1 MADGSSDGSA
11 EKTQASLRR
20 ALRCNARCLLL
31 CGSFATLLAAYAC
44 LEPVTLLF
52 VPELGWFLLIPSL
65 LLLLLGLVSLGL
77 LSMGNPSKLFQSQL
91 AIFTFLMALLL
102 ASAGVFVFHYV
113 AAASHW
119 VFDGCVKYRTE
130 GIWSHNRMRPK
141 LQAAHEEYE
150 QLLCGFKRCRLLNPL
165 TLDLAECG
173 PRARCKGAGSGD
185 RVDSLRFYNWMQHVQ
200 VRALSLVT
208 VGCIEAPRRAT
219 GQGLNSATTSCA
231 LVLAGTG
238 AWRHRSRRASI
249 RRAVP
254 EALLACLGGG
264 VGATCRFGISKFGA
278 ARGWSVWSTL
288 ATNVLGCLLLALVTS
303 FTSNTQRRILLGTG
317 FCGGFTTF
325 STFAVEAIQLI
336 RKGLYGTAACYILL
350 SNLMGFL
357 VVAITLRLKP

>member
-11 EKTQASLRR
+11 EKTQASLQR

-200 VRALSLVT
+200 VTFHCGGFCQAEVPLF
-208 VGCIEAPRRAT
+208 
-219 GQGLNSATTSCA
+219 GLTSMKETLEERPACVDAMVELLEIAGKGFGVAA
-231 LVLAGTG
+231 LVLALPI
-238 AWRHRSRRASI
+238 ALAAI
-249 RRAVP
+249 R
-254 EALLACLGGG
+254 LACASSDKDQSESSDSERVPL
-264 VGATCRFGISKFGA
+264 T
-278 ARGWSVWSTL
+278 
-288 ATNVLGCLLLALVTS
+288 
-303 FTSNTQRRILLGTG
+303 RRT
-317 FCGGFTTF
+317 
-325 STFAVEAIQLI
+325 EAYQDEDDD
-336 RKGLYGTAACYILL
+336 
-350 SNLMGFL
+350 NL
-357 VVAITLRLKP
+357 